1 MQTLQSVS
9 FGQKNFLKI
18 HNTALAYTAHVLS
31 SIMGEKAFPEE
42 NENKLINIS
51 IQKKSE
57 KSDISDIFMHL
68 PPTATHELQAV
79 YICKV

>member
-1 MQTLQSVS
+1 MSL
-9 FGQKNFLKI
+9 GQKIFLKI

-57 KSDISDIFMHL
+57 KSDISDVFMHL
-68 PPTATHELQAV
+68 PPTATHEL
-79 YICKV
+79 